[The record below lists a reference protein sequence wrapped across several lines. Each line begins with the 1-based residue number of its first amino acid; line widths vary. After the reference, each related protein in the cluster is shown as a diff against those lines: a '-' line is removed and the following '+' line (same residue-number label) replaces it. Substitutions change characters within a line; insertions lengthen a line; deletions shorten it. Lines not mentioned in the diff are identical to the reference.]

1 MEDKYI
7 ENMTFEDMTFQD
19 MTFEESREYIA
30 NQLQMQ
36 RNNLKIQQLQI
47 EALEG
52 QIETQKVAKE
62 MAKKTAYDTQEDFD
76 RMDKEQADLDAMN
89 KKCCQ
94 GILDLYKDLAKLT
107 GEEPPKTLED
117 CMWKPEDGDFYEKL
131 KELDND

>member
-1 MEDKYI
+1 MINMEDKSI
-7 ENMTFEDMTFQD
+7 GN

-62 MAKKTAYDTQEDFD
+62 MAKKTAYTTQEDFD
-76 RMDKEQADLDAMN
+76 
-89 KKCCQ
+89 
-94 GILDLYKDLAKLT
+94 
-107 GEEPPKTLED
+107 
-117 CMWKPEDGDFYEKL
+117 
-131 KELDND
+131 KELMLRVVTAIITSRKPSGTIDYMRDEFAGNNIIRNYYNAAKKGISVTLKDRKEKWYE

>member
-1 MEDKYI
+1 MENKSI
-7 ENMTFEDMTFQD
+7 EN

-62 MAKKTAYDTQEDFD
+62 MAKKTLYTTQEDFD
-76 RMDKEQADLDAMN
+76 KELMLRVVTAIVTSRKQTGTADAMKDSN
-89 KKCCQ
+89 TYDNLICKYYNAAKK
-94 GILDLYKDLAKLT
+94 GISITLKDRNEK
-107 GEEPPKTLED
+107 
-117 CMWKPEDGDFYEKL
+117 WYE
-131 KELDND
+131 

>member
-1 MEDKYI
+1 MENNTNSTNSTTM
-7 ENMTFEDMTFQD
+7 EN

-62 MAKKTAYDTQEDFD
+62 MANRPLYPTQEDFD
-76 RMDKEQADLDAMN
+76 
-89 KKCCQ
+89 
-94 GILDLYKDLAKLT
+94 
-107 GEEPPKTLED
+107 
-117 CMWKPEDGDFYEKL
+117 
-131 KELDND
+131 KELMLRIVQSIITSRKPSGTIDSMRDEFAGNNIVRNYYNAAKKGISTTLKDRNEKWYE

>member
-30 NQLQMQ
+30 NRLQMQ

-62 MAKKTAYDTQEDFD
+62 MAKKTAYTTQEDFD
-76 RMDKEQADLDAMN
+76 
-89 KKCCQ
+89 
-94 GILDLYKDLAKLT
+94 
-107 GEEPPKTLED
+107 
-117 CMWKPEDGDFYEKL
+117 
-131 KELDND
+131 KELMLRVVTAIITSRKQTGTAEAMKDSHTYDNLICKYYNAAKKGISITLKDRNEKWYE

>member
-1 MEDKYI
+1 MEDNKTL
-7 ENMTFEDMTFQD
+7 EN

-62 MAKKTAYDTQEDFD
+62 MANKPLYPTQEDFD
-76 RMDKEQADLDAMN
+76 
-89 KKCCQ
+89 
-94 GILDLYKDLAKLT
+94 
-107 GEEPPKTLED
+107 
-117 CMWKPEDGDFYEKL
+117 
-131 KELDND
+131 KELMLRVVTAIITSRKPSGTIDYMRDEFAGNNIIRNYYNAAKKGISVTLKDRKEKWYE